1 MAKQSGL
8 GDNLYVAGV
17 DVSGDIGSL
26 QTISTSIKPIEVT
39 AIDKSGYER
48 LGGQRDGSLEF
59 TAFFNPSAGQEH
71 PVFSALPTTDQIVT
85 YFRGTTLG
93 GAAACQVGKQI
104 NYDPSRNED
113 GSLTFKIQA
122 LANSFGLEWATM
134 LTAGKR
140 TESVATNGTGVDLV
154 ASTTFG
160 LQAYLQVFALASG
173 SVTIKLQ
180 HSNDN
185 GGGDPYADVTAG
197 AFTLVS
203 AAPTSE
209 RIANTTNPIKQW
221 LRVVTTG
228 TFSGLTFAVAVCK
241 NPIATVF

>member
-26 QTISTSIKPIEVT
+26 SSISSNIKPIEVT
-39 AIDKSGYER
+39 AIDKSAMER

-71 PVFSALPTTDQIVT
+71 SVFSALPTADQVVT

-104 NYDPSRNED
+104 NYDGTRNED

-140 TESVATNGTGVDLV
+140 TDSTATNGTGVDLL
-154 ASTTFG
+154 ASTAFG
-160 LQAYLQVFALASG
+160 LQAYLQVFAFAG
-173 SVTIKLQ
+173 TSVTIKLQ

-185 GGGDPYADVTAG
+185 GVDPWTDVTG
-197 AFTLVS
+197 GVFTVVS

-209 RIANTTNPIKQW
+209 RIANVTNPIKQW

-228 TFSGLTFAVAVCK
+228 TFSNAVFAVAVVK
-241 NPIATVF
+241 NPIAVVF